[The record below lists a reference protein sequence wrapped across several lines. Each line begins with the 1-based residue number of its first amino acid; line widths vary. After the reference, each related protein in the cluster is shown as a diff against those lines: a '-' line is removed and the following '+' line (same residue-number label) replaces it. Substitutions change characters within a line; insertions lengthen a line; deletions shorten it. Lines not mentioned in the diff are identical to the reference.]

1 MKLKIVLTAMFTM
14 VFAAAVFA
22 QDTAVSVKQNKTAN
36 FSGKWALDLTKSKLD
51 ERAQNIESMSLTVS
65 QTDTELK
72 VESSTKRAE
81 RENTGGQMRR
91 GGMDGMRRGG
101 GFGGDSQTIYTLD
114 GKETVTDMAGA
125 TGGKMTAKATVEK
138 DGRLKLV
145 QTRQME
151 TPMGSRSMKMTEMWS
166 LSPDGK
172 TLTIKREAETPRGT
186 NSSEMVF
193 TKQ

>member
-1 MKLKIVLTAMFTM
+1 MKLKIVLTAVFTM

-22 QDTAVSVKQNKTAN
+22 QDTAVSVKQNKTTN
-36 FSGKWALDLTKSKLD
+36 FSGKWALDLTNSKLD
-51 ERAQNIESMSLTVS
+51 ERAQNIESMTLTVS

-91 GGMDGMRRGG
+91 GG

-125 TGGKMTAKATVEK
+125 MGGKMTAKATVEK

-145 QTRQME
+145 QTREMKTQ
-151 TPMGSRSMKMTEMWS
+151 MGSRSMKMTETWL

-172 TLTIKREAETPRGT
+172 TLTIKRDMETPRGT